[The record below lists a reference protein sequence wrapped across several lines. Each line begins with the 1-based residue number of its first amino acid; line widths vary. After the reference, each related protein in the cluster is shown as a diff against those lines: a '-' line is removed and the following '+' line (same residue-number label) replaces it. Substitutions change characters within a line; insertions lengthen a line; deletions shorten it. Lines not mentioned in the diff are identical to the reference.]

1 MTYANA
7 VRKQNTSVINNRQ
20 HEKVEEEGSSTKY
33 VLKNVQGNIPSDIN
47 GHGNAVIAAITDV
60 KTVRVDKGQN
70 KLPSRGTR
78 RTVRRGIGCLGMKV
92 AVEEKLQRIMLIR
105 SNKQEAN
112 AAAHNKMPSPLIHQ
126 ELKSISKK

>member
-1 MTYANA
+1 MIVKCAKHA
-7 VRKQNTSVINNRQ
+7 AAALEDK
-20 HEKVEEEGSSTKY
+20 
-33 VLKNVQGNIPSDIN
+33 SDITPEEISS
-47 GHGNAVIAAITDV
+47 A
-60 KTVRVDKGQN
+60 KGSAYNLLLSQF
-70 KLPSRGTR
+70 
-78 RTVRRGIGCLGMKV
+78 RRGIGCLGMKV

>member
-1 MTYANA
+1 
-7 VRKQNTSVINNRQ
+7 
-20 HEKVEEEGSSTKY
+20 VEILEIISRLQVSKDAIIPDILIHNY
-33 VLKNVQGNIPSDIN
+33 PSDTN